1 MKDTFVL
8 KTTIKEFSTM
18 KECFEQE
25 KIGKE
30 DLIITNEFIYNSKFK
45 EIDANVLFQ
54 ERYGVGE
61 PTDEMIENI
70 RKDVSKDI
78 KRIIAIG
85 GGTIIDISKF
95 LILDYEGTI
104 DQVIYYKFHIK
115 RQRNYMW
122 YLQRVEREVKLQM

>member
-54 ERYGVGE
+54 ERYDASGNRCSL
-61 PTDEMIENI
+61 PKASLS
-70 RKDVSKDI
+70 RRHSA
-78 KRIIAIG
+78 RRRRA
-85 GGTIIDISKF
+85 S
-95 LILDYEGTI
+95 
-104 DQVIYYKFHIK
+104 
-115 RQRNYMW
+115 
-122 YLQRVEREVKLQM
+122 

>member
-104 DQVIYYKFHIK
+104 DQVISIKFHIK

>member
-104 DQVIYYKFHIK
+104 DQVIY
-115 RQRNYMW
+115 
-122 YLQRVEREVKLQM
+122 V